1 MCCKENKCFAAFVL
15 VGIYAPTRILLY
27 IEGYSFGKTTK
38 EGGFMVI
45 KIDFQSEEALYMQLR
60 NQIILG
66 IATSV
71 IQEGDSLAVRPAAG
85 GRYRHQHAHGQQG
98 IFSVASGRISDN
110 RPEKGSR
117 DCTGC

>member
-1 MCCKENKCFAAFVL
+1 
-15 VGIYAPTRILLY
+15 
-27 IEGYSFGKTTK
+27 
-38 EGGFMVI
+38 MVI

-71 IQEGDSLAVRPAAG
+71 IQEGDSLPSVRQLG

-98 IFSVASGRISDN
+98 IFSAASGRISDN
-110 RPEKGSR
+110 RPEKGSCDR
-117 DCTGC
+117 TGC

>member
-1 MCCKENKCFAAFVL
+1 
-15 VGIYAPTRILLY
+15 
-27 IEGYSFGKTTK
+27 
-38 EGGFMVI
+38 MVI

-71 IQEGDSLAVRPAAG
+71 IQEGDSLPSVRQLAG
-85 GRYRHQHAHGQQG
+85 DIG
-98 IFSVASGRISDN
+98 ISAASGRISDN

-117 DCTGC
+117 DRTGC